1 MYLCLIT
8 TIGKLNNC
16 YRTIAQRRWILE
28 ENPQFCKFKENSGN
42 NKEFR
47 NSLAKPELTSQTEDS
62 ILLNIY
68 FCVGIPS
75 IVRRCSSAW

>member
-1 MYLCLIT
+1 MYVCLLT

-16 YRTIAQRRWILE
+16 YRIVAKRHLD
-28 ENPQFCKFKENSGN
+28 PLPCKFEENSGN

-47 NSLAKPELTSQTEDS
+47 NSIARPELTSQTEDS